1 MATQRSRFVPSPEEQ
16 ARLREIGRKANEA
29 AGVTGEP
36 TVTPE
41 ELKARMVRKG
51 VRSEDRIFT
60 REVIR
65 SAGCDLTLIP

>member
-1 MATQRSRFVPSPEEQ
+1 MGTKRSRFVPSPEEQ

-29 AGVTGEP
+29 AGITGEP

-51 VRSEDRIFT
+51 VRPEDRIFT
-60 REVIR
+60 RELLR
-65 SAGCDLTLIP
+65 ARYGDEEAK